1 MTALER
7 LAQAAGKT
15 GTGTTESGGTAAGA
29 YETGIST
36 ETSAGTSFGTNAA
49 AAVNLDFLVTV
60 TVSVVQ
66 VPN

>member
-15 GTGTTESGGTAAGA
+15 GTTESGGAAAGFYDTGTSA
-29 YETGIST
+29 ETI
-36 ETSAGTSFGTNAA
+36 AGTSIGTNAA
-49 AAVNLDFLVTV
+49 AAEVNLDFLVTV